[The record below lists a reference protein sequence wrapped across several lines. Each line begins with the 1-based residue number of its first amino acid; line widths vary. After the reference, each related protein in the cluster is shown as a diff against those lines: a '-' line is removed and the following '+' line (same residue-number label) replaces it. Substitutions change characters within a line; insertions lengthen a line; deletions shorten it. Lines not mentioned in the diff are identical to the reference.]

1 MVVCLNSREAP
12 ASFVALDG
20 DVWLP
25 AQPFMESKMR
35 LAKMRNFFIGAPND
49 WGGVKNTMGMT
60 TLKNAGHW
68 RTTCDV
74 VIGSAMTTA
83 AWHNNT
89 QRVTS

>member
-1 MVVCLNSREAP
+1 MPYGSALGFAKGFELSNMVVCLNSREAP

-49 WGGVKNTMGMT
+49 WGG
-60 TLKNAGHW
+60 
-68 RTTCDV
+68 
-74 VIGSAMTTA
+74 
-83 AWHNNT
+83 
-89 QRVTS
+89 